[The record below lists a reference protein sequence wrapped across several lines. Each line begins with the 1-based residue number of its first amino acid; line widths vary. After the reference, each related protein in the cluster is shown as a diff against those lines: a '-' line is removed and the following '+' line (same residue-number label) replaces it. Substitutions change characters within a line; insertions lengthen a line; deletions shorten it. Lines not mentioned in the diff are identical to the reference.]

1 MTYFILIKRSTGNQ
15 LGLKGEVSAIFQY
28 KEDNDK
34 LFYVFSRGAQEI
46 LESLFQQETQHMLKK
61 FLTLRQMKH
70 REMDYMEYTSLRGLK
85 NWVR

>member
-15 LGLKGEVSAIFQY
+15 LGLKGEVSAIFKY
-28 KEDNDK
+28 KEGNDK

-70 REMDYMEYTSLRGLK
+70 RDGLYGIYLTERFK
-85 NWVR
+85 KLG